1 MPCPASKM
9 TCPAG
14 MMTRPDGKISMIRTG
29 GQTGVDRA
37 AMDFARERGIPL
49 CGWCPKGGWAED
61 YPEPPGLL
69 LDYPELTETP
79 SSDTSQRT
87 KWNMRDCD
95 AILTI
100 IPDGSTRSRGTEVGL
115 SEGRRLGKP
124 MYTASGLAD
133 VPGIIQWLR
142 GLPEGIVLCVG
153 GPRASEC
160 DGAYDTARAILEK
173 IACDQVD
180 RYRGD

>member
-1 MPCPASKM
+1 
-9 TCPAG
+9 
-14 MMTRPDGKISMIRTG
+14 MTRLVGETTYPAAKKISMIRTG

-37 AMDFARERGIPL
+37 AMDFAREWGIPL
-49 CGWCPKGGWAED
+49 SGWCPKGGWAED
-61 YPEPPGLL
+61 YPDPPGLF
-69 LDYPELTETP
+69 LDYPELKETP

-124 MYTASGLAD
+124 MYTASGLDD
-133 VPGIIQWLR
+133 VPGIIQWLS

-160 DGAYDTARAILEK
+160 DGAYNTARAILEK